1 MLSSPDVYTARREK
15 MSGSMFRDLEL
26 GSMRAHILHHATRA
40 PIYGSW
46 MLEELERHGYALS
59 YGTLYPMLHRMEEEG
74 LLIREDRVEGGKVRK
89 YYEATDKGAQE
100 LERVKGMI
108 RELHREVVEGE
119 GPDPS

>member
-1 MLSSPDVYTARREK
+1 MLSSPDVYTARRED
-15 MSGSMFRDLEL
+15 MTGSMFRDLEL
-26 GSMRAHILHHATRA
+26 GAMRTHILYHASRA

-74 LLIREDRVEGGKVRK
+74 LLKREDRVEGGKVRK
-89 YYEATDKGAQE
+89 YYEATDKGALE

-108 RELHREVVEGE
+108 RELYREVVEGE

>member
-1 MLSSPDVYTARREK
+1 MLASLDVYTARREE
-15 MSGSMFRDLEL
+15 MTGSMFRDLQL
-26 GSMRAHILHHATRA
+26 GAMRAHILHHASRA

-46 MLEELERHGYALS
+46 MLQELERHGYGLS

-74 LLIREDRVEGGKVRK
+74 LLIREDRVKGGKVRK

-100 LERVKGMI
+100 LDRVKGMI
-108 RELHREVVEGE
+108 RELYREVVEGE

>member
-1 MLSSPDVYTARREK
+1 MLSSPDVYTARREV
-15 MSGSMFRDLEL
+15 MTGSMFRDLEL
-26 GSMRAHILHHATRA
+26 GAMRAHILHHASRA

-46 MLEELERHGYALS
+46 MLEEPERHGYALS

-74 LLIREDRVEGGKVRK
+74 LQIREDQVEGGKVRK

-100 LERVKGMI
+100 LEGVKGMI
-108 RELHREVVEGE
+108 WELYCEIVEGE